1 MSDRPFFELLAT
13 CPDTGA
19 RAGVIHTDH
28 GDVPTP
34 IFMPVGTQATVKTL
48 TAEHLETIGAEII
61 LANTYH
67 LYLRPGSPT
76 VAAAGG
82 AHRFSG
88 WRRPMLSDSG
98 GYQFFSIGELNK
110 SSEEGVA
117 FRSHLDGSKHFLAPE
132 DVVRVEAEIGA
143 DIIMPLD
150 ECLPYPS
157 EREVAEESTART
169 GRWAK
174 RCAEVYGGV
183 FRRHDYRQFLFGIV
197 QGATYEDLRTR
208 SAEEM
213 AALDLPG
220 YSIGGLAVGEP
231 KQRMLDLTE
240 HTASLLPKEK
250 PRYLMGVGFPED
262 LLRCVA
268 RGVDMFD
275 CVMPTRNARKGTLFT
290 RSGRLVVK
298 NAGFAE
304 DFSPVDPNCGCPT
317 CLRHDRAYLRHLIQ
331 VKEPLGMTL
340 ASIHNLYFYLDLMR
354 EAREAILA
362 GPFAAFLRDF
372 FDSYTMA
379 SD

>member
-1 MSDRPFFELLAT
+1 MKPFFELLNT

-19 RAGVIHTDH
+19 RAGILHTDH

-48 TAEHLETIGAEII
+48 SAEQLESLDAKII

-67 LYLRPGSPT
+67 LYLRPGADT

-82 AHRFSG
+82 LHRFAG
-88 WRRPMLSDSG
+88 WNRPMLSDSG

-117 FRSHLDGSKHFLAPE
+117 FRSHLDGSRHFLSPE
-132 DVVRVEAEIGA
+132 DVVNVEAKLGA

-150 ECLPYPS
+150 ECLPFPS
-157 EREVAEESTART
+157 EYAAAEASTART
-169 GRWAK
+169 GRWAA
-174 RCAEVYGGV
+174 RCAGVRGGV
-183 FRRHDYRQFLFGIV
+183 FSHHDYRQFLFGIV
-197 QGATYEDLRTR
+197 QGSTYEDLRRR

-231 KQRMLDLTE
+231 KQQMLDLTE
-240 HTASLLPKEK
+240 FTAALLPVDK

-268 RGVDMFD
+268 RGVEMFD

-298 NAGFAE
+298 NAAFAE
-304 DFSPVDPNCGCPT
+304 DFAPVDENCGCPT
-317 CLRHDRAYLRHLIQ
+317 CRRHDRAYLRHLIH

-340 ASIHNLYFYLDLMR
+340 ASLHNLYFYLDLMR
-354 EAREAILA
+354 DVRQAILA
-362 GPFAAFLRDF
+362 GRFAAFLRDF
-372 FDSYTMA
+372 WQQYTMA